1 MPLTAD
7 KIFGIHAQAM
17 MLRSQRAE
25 VLAANLA
32 NADTPGYKARDVDFS
47 QVFATQKGRQSLAS
61 LQLKRSSSS
70 HISSDRGG
78 AENFPLRYRNPMQ
91 PSLDGNTVETQVE
104 QAAFTDNALRYQASL
119 RFAEGKARTL
129 LTAIRGE

>member
-1 MPLTAD
+1 
-7 KIFGIHAQAM
+7 

-32 NADTPGYKARDVDFS
+32 NADTPGYKARDIDFS
-47 QVFATQKGRQSLAS
+47 QVLATEQGRRGLPPV
-61 LQLKRSSSS
+61 QLKRSSAGHLKSLES
-70 HISSDRGG
+70 GAGG
-78 AENFPLRYRNPMQ
+78 FPLRYRNPMQ

-119 RFAEGKARTL
+119 RFVEGRARTL